1 MATITDSP
9 SSTFGLASQL
19 RTPPP
24 PSPIL
29 YGSEA
34 GREPP
39 VLDIVPISAKKVT
52 PAMREEL
59 RRSPKI
65 TGTPAWISR
74 SDSSTS
80 VQKVHA
86 ASAVR
91 SSLAA
96 STKSDADGEVILG
109 RHKQDSQAP
118 RSSAKGLEDD
128 NSKSSKTPLSPPE
141 LIHITKPKFSLNAQR
156 TGPPPPRPVRPSS
169 TPFLASALESSTSL
183 GAIPGGEQ
191 NDAGP
196 IDVSFPSLGSLDL
209 GVQFDET
216 AGAFYSTFRPAGGSQ
231 RSSAKTWPNKSQEIE
246 IPAPVPTVGDTTSAI
261 SATVDRSDVSTSS
274 VASRD
279 TPIQDQSPKLEPTT
293 PVVEKVKS
301 SRPSPAQ
308 ASGPFPNNTASPKSS
323 TSSKMSSSFVAPN
336 KSGRLP
342 GNLLSL
348 ARRTAHISDTVGYA
362 WRLALLEKLEAITG
376 PFLTIED
383 AEAILSI
390 GASPASKAANRA
402 NHRKSLIGMPTVRLP
417 PQRKLHK
424 SNNGSSSTS
433 TTEVAAGSGARN
445 TFFNKMKRALGAP
458 VAESEKADAS
468 TKTQLSK
475 GIFGVPLTVA
485 AEYGFVTSM
494 IAGQR
499 HELPGVC
506 FSAVEEIY
514 RRGQGE
520 LNAAIIG
527 PSLLSSTE
535 SFLHLSGMNVP
546 GLLVNHGESS
556 RVAKLVA
563 IYNTAPEYGEQH
575 DLSIESIHNVTA
587 LLKKY
592 LRDLPE
598 PVLDQRLWKLFLSAC
613 VYSTNSI
620 KVRVTSAQVIL
631 RLLPTPNFSLLVYMV
646 AFLSQIPLFPE
657 NRISLESVSH
667 IVGAMLMSPRDPSP
681 QSQSK
686 GSKLLAH
693 ITGPTDTIDSSANAK
708 RAEEALLWLLKHWS
722 LVADGLLEPEFD
734 VDVDAV
740 LDRDPVAASTRS
752 DSLSHPNDDTEE
764 ELDGAADPLRFL
776 PNDDLKKSM
785 SQPEATSSR
794 ATLLIALSAKAKV
807 EQAEVA
813 QVKPQP
819 VEPEI
824 QRGAETEA
832 PRAPDTPTTLE
843 ILPRLHSGS
852 VPGGPTVAET
862 PDVSQY
868 SQDTPVNVTPVE
880 RVVSTFADSD
890 VTSRR
895 VSAKTMTPIIFDWE
909 PPTKGGPISHQ
920 EAHKPHPIQV
930 VAEEVYE
937 DLPPP
942 TPAKEVTPDP
952 YGAPTSSM
960 GPPPS
965 QDLPTTPMSD
975 DTAPVSPTA
984 AIHQVTSR
992 ELQEDFLIAGVN
1004 EEATPVPALDD
1015 ERRGTSLSSSESSAQ
1030 EGALTPF
1037 SSARSDSILAS
1048 YSMDRSARNSE
1059 SSRKSMNSANGFSR
1073 ARAEDAYGPLGMDES
1088 VLDDLMD
1095 FDDDTSSAVLKFPS
1109 PPGSAKT
1116 RRLSELTPTVLA
1128 SITKMQATRRT
1139 SRASVSSQ
1147 TSSVRSGPRGLP
1159 RLVDADQLDE
1169 AKRTID
1175 AQRVEITDLW
1185 KQLTDL
1191 ETQREADRHHL
1202 STLQMQILELR
1213 TAGQAKAAS
1222 QIDEKQIQAE
1232 WEAKLAEQSKAAQE
1246 QLEASKVELEEARK
1260 ELRVQDDESRK
1271 QIASLS
1277 SQLDAIRSLLMA
1289 GMAGGVSAST

>member
-9 SSTFGLASQL
+9 SSTYGLASQL

-24 PSPIL
+24 PSPNL

-34 GREPP
+34 GRESP

-59 RRSPKI
+59 RSSPKI

-74 SDSSTS
+74 SDSSMS

-86 ASAVR
+86 VAAVR

-96 STKSDADGEVILG
+96 STKSDADGEVVLG
-109 RHKQDSQAP
+109 RHNQDSQAP

-128 NSKSSKTPLSPPE
+128 KPTSSKTPVLPPE
-141 LIHITKPKFSLNAQR
+141 LIQIIKPKFSLNAQR
-156 TGPPPPRPVRPSS
+156 TGSPPPRPVRPSS
-169 TPFLASALESSTSL
+169 PPFLASALESSTSL
-183 GAIPGGEQ
+183 GAISGREA
-191 NDAGP
+191 NDAAP

-216 AGAFYSTFRPAGGSQ
+216 AGAFYSTFRPARDSQ
-231 RSSAKTWPNKSQEIE
+231 RSSAKTLAKKSQKIE
-246 IPAPVPTVGDTTSAI
+246 IPALFSTVDDTVPAI
-261 SATVDRSDVSTSS
+261 SATVDRSDIFASS
-274 VASRD
+274 VASGD
-279 TPIQDQSPKLEPTT
+279 TPIVGQSSKLEPAT

-308 ASGPFPNNTASPKSS
+308 ASGPFPNSTASPKSS

-342 GNLLSL
+342 GNFLSL

-362 WRLALLEKLEAITG
+362 WRLALLEKLETITG
-376 PFLTIED
+376 SFLTIED

-390 GASPASKAANRA
+390 GASPASAATNRA
-402 NHRKSLIGMPTVRLP
+402 NHRKSLIGMPAVRLP
-417 PQRKLHK
+417 SQRKLHK
-424 SNNGSSSTS
+424 SNNRSSSSST
-433 TTEVAAGSGARN
+433 ELAAESGARN

-458 VAESEKADAS
+458 VAESEKSETS
-468 TKTQLSK
+468 TKTQPSK

-485 AEYGFVTSM
+485 AEYGFMTSM

-514 RRGQGE
+514 RRGQG
-520 LNAAIIG
+520 
-527 PSLLSSTE
+527 
-535 SFLHLSGMNVP
+535 MNVP
-546 GLLVNHGESS
+546 GLLVNHGETS

-592 LRDLPE
+592 LCDLPE

-657 NRISLESVSH
+657 NRLSRESVSH

-681 QSQSK
+681 QSQSR

-693 ITGPTDTIDSSANAK
+693 ITGPTDTIYSSANGK

-740 LDRDPVAASTRS
+740 LDRDPVASSTSS
-752 DSLSHPNDDTEE
+752 DSLSHANEDTED

-776 PNDDLKKSM
+776 PNDVVKKSM

-807 EQAEVA
+807 EQPEVA
-813 QVKPQP
+813 QVKAQP
-819 VEPEI
+819 VEPED
-824 QRGAETEA
+824 QRGTDKEA
-832 PRAPDTPTTLE
+832 PRAPGTPSTLE
-843 ILPRLHSGS
+843 ILPRPRSGS
-852 VPGGPTVAET
+852 DHVELTAAET
-862 PDVSQY
+862 PGMSQY
-868 SQDTPVNVTPVE
+868 SQDTPVNANPVE
-880 RVVSTFADSD
+880 RVVSIFAESD

-895 VSAKTMTPIIFDWE
+895 VSAKTTTPIIFDWE

-920 EAHKPHPIQV
+920 KAHKPQPIQI
-930 VAEEVYE
+930 VAEEMYE

-952 YGAPTSSM
+952 YGARNSSM

-965 QDLPTTPMSD
+965 QDLPTTPISD
-975 DTAPVSPTA
+975 DSSPVSPTV

-1004 EEATPVPALDD
+1004 EGATPVPALDE
-1015 ERRGTSLSSSESSAQ
+1015 ERRGTSLSSSDSSAP

-1048 YSMDRSARNSE
+1048 YSRDRSARNSK
-1059 SSRKSMNSANGFSR
+1059 SSSKSMNLVNVFSR
-1073 ARAEDAYGPLGMDES
+1073 PRPEDASGPLGMDES
-1088 VLDDLMD
+1088 VLDDLID
-1095 FDDDTSSAVLKFPS
+1095 FDDDASSAVLKFPS
-1109 PPGSAKT
+1109 PPGSTKT
-1116 RRLSELTPTVLA
+1116 RSLSELTPTVLA
-1128 SITKMQATRRT
+1128 SIAKMQATRRT
-1139 SRASVSSQ
+1139 SRASISSQ
-1147 TSSVRSGPRGLP
+1147 SSSIRSGPRGLP
-1159 RLVDADQLDE
+1159 RLVDANQLDE

-1202 STLQMQILELR
+1202 STLEMQILALR
-1213 TAGQAKAAS
+1213 TAGQAKAAP
-1222 QIDEKQIQAE
+1222 QVDEKQIHAE
-1232 WEAKLAEQSKAAQE
+1232 WEAKLAEQSKAVQE
-1246 QLEASKVELEEARK
+1246 QLEASKLEVEEARK
-1260 ELRVQDDESRK
+1260 ELRVQDDECKK

-1277 SQLDAIRSLLMA
+1277 SQLDAIRSLLL
-1289 GMAGGVSAST
+1289 AGGVSAST